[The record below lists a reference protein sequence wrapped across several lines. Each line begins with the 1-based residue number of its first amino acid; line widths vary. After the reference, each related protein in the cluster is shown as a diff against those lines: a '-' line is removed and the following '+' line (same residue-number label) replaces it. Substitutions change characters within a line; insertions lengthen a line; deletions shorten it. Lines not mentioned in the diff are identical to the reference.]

1 MLLAITASSILK
13 MVEDI
18 AVFISP
24 LQEVGKKRIWTN
36 LEISLGVVFNSF
48 KFLTAMLF
56 MYYIYEMRKVMI
68 WLSSTD
74 PLIL

>member
-1 MLLAITASSILK
+1 MLLAITVSSILK
-13 MVEDI
+13 MVDDI
-18 AVFISP
+18 AVFLSP
-24 LQEVGKKRIWTN
+24 LQEVGKTRTWTN

-48 KFLTAMLF
+48 KLLTAMLY

-68 WLSSTD
+68 WLTSTD

>member
-1 MLLAITASSILK
+1 
-13 MVEDI
+13 MVDDI
-18 AVFISP
+18 AVFLSP
-24 LQEVGKKRIWTN
+24 LQEVGKKKTWTN

-48 KFLTAMLF
+48 KLLTAMLY

-68 WLSSTD
+68 WLTSTD